1 MNRII
6 LLVGVLALFPVSG
19 NAQDLSGLV
28 GELQATLSK
37 VETAATLYEQ
47 EMKLLEFSTVNYSYK
62 ATDKKKGTS
71 ASFSSDFNLA
81 DIDPYAVREETQ
93 KDIIYVVLAARNK
106 QKLFKT
112 VKDGKTEPYDNELR
126 IHARNIDH
134 AREVS
139 ELIKKAIPIGEKI
152 TSSKLKLQGYEVMSS
167 WLEEHVVKTGD
178 GVKTI
183 DQSIKAESFPASFR
197 LRQIESDGKSSQQDE
212 YFFNVADI
220 NPNSIVFKVSGNSF
234 GVEFGMMDRLKSIA
248 ALRDGQTRPYEDK
261 VVIYTNGVDE
271 ARDIRNVLTM
281 MVPLAITKVKADMPN
296 PTNADDALAKISAL
310 LKDVKSGTTTYS
322 QTMTGKCLSTITVLQ
337 QTPSSTQKN
346 SYMFNWMD
354 VNPNLARL
362 DVSGDKMTME
372 LPILE
377 KQKLVN
383 RMKDDKIAGY
393 EADASFYV
401 ENMEAGR
408 RIRFLTDKAIGFCK
422 NVYKDQFPGDTK
434 GMVNWL
440 TSTIGEVNIEQN
452 TIKQTMGLVE
462 EGNVNKIKY
471 ERTEI
476 KGSSSAQQ
484 TFEFNLSDINP
495 SSVGFEVSG
504 KFLTVKFETNYRN
517 KIIKAYK
524 DGKIA
529 PYVYQLELTMPD
541 TEVARGVIAALKKCA
556 ENLKEK

>member
-1 MNRII
+1 MKRI
-6 LLVGVLALFPVSG
+6 LFSFLALVIVAGAS
-19 NAQDLSGLV
+19 AQDLQSLV

-37 VETAATLYEQ
+37 VETAAAVYDQ
-47 EMKLLEFSTVNYSYK
+47 EMKLLEFSTVNYSFK
-62 ATDKKKGTS
+62 ETDKKKGTS
-71 ASFSSDFNLA
+71 ASFSCDFNLA

-112 VKDGKTEPYDNELR
+112 VKNGKTEPYDNELR

-152 TSSKLKLQGYEVMSS
+152 TATKLKLEGYDKMRQ
-167 WLEEHVVKTGD
+167 WLEEHIAKVGD
-178 GVKTI
+178 GVKTY
-183 DQSIKAESFPASFR
+183 DQSLKEQSFPASFR
-197 LRQIESDGKSSQQDE
+197 LLQIESDGKSSQQDE
-212 YFFNVADI
+212 FFFNVADI
-220 NPNSIVFKVSGNSF
+220 NPNSLVFKVSGNSF
-234 GVEFGMMDRLKSIA
+234 GVEFGMMDRLKSIG

-281 MVPLAITKVKADMPN
+281 MVPLAQAKVKADMPN
-296 PTNADDALAKISAL
+296 PTNAEDALGKMSAL
-310 LKDVKSGTTTYS
+310 LKDVKSGTTTFA
-322 QTMTGKCLSTITVLQ
+322 QTMSGKCLTTIAITQ
-337 QTPSSTQKN
+337 QTASSTQKN
-346 SYMFNWMD
+346 SYVFNWMD
-354 VNPNLARL
+354 VNPNLAKL
-362 DVSGDKMTME
+362 DVSGDKMMME
-372 LPILE
+372 LPILD

-383 RMKDDKIAGY
+383 HFKDDKIVGY

-401 ENMEAGR
+401 ENMEVGR
-408 RIRFLTDKAIGFCK
+408 RVRFLIDKAIGYCK
-422 NVYKDQFPGDTK
+422 ASYKDQFPSDTQ
-434 GMVNWL
+434 GMVKWL
-440 TSTIGEVNIEQN
+440 IANVGEVNIEQN
-452 TIKQTMGLVE
+452 TTKQVLSMAE

-476 KGSSSAQQ
+476 KGTSSAQQ

-495 SSVGFEVSG
+495 ASVGFEVSG